1 VFDFRRLCVY
11 VVIGMG
17 APIILT
23 IAIYLIDTFKTA
35 KILPDV
41 GRDGCF
47 LSAMG
52 ARYFFNIPILVLL
65 VSTL

>member
-1 VFDFRRLCVY
+1 
-11 VVIGMG
+11 MG